1 MVVIGFEQPRYTVG
15 ESDGQVNI
23 AVTTMS
29 GRLDRPVMVTVVT
42 MEDIALSKTNKHLY
56 NYYYVRDLQ

>member
-1 MVVIGFEQPRYTVG
+1 MVLIGFEQPRYTVG

-23 AVTTMS
+23 AVTVMN

-42 MEDIALSKTNKHLY
+42 MQDTALSKKNCLIMTFN
-56 NYYYVRDLQ
+56 V